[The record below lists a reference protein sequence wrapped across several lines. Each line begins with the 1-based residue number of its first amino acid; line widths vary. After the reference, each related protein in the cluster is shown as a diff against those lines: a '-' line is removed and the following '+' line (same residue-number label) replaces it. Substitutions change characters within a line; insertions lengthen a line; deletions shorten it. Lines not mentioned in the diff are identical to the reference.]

1 MPPIVP
7 DLSNNGNSYNSDQA
21 ADCSKNSAIRD
32 RLLKKFSADG
42 DLLSLGVT
50 IVRVVE
56 LASSDDEATQ
66 NLANYILSDVALT
79 QKILRLAN
87 TVFYR
92 SVSNTPVSTVS
103 RAIFLLGF
111 NTVKTTALALLLVDK
126 LSKGPHADYIRIEL
140 IESLCAS
147 LVGREL
153 ARFSHLQGVEEASI
167 AALFRNLGRI
177 LVASHEFPL
186 YQSIKNLIESACT
199 PVQAEIQT
207 IGCSYTF
214 LTETVLREWNIP
226 DALIYAL
233 SPLAAGPV
241 KPAKTRQEWMRQV
254 STFSNEAQALI
265 LHQHDNGSSAAAQA
279 MLQRFGLALHLDQ
292 DKMRQL
298 FTGVGKEIEQ
308 LSIGLNMAKQALV
321 PPQPEEPTNHLP
333 GVLQAS
339 TINAHGKSTNERHPS
354 GKPTDA
360 RELLL
365 AGVQVAT
372 QMMGGGQYKPSELIL
387 LIVETLYTSMGFRFA
402 AACINDTRSEQ
413 FRAVVT
419 MGEQH
424 TMRQARF
431 VFPSATGN
439 DVFHLALDN
448 QADLMIADASSTRIR
463 DLLPG
468 WHRSLLP
475 DARSIMILPLVS
487 GTNQLGL
494 FYGDRTRPA
503 PEGVASDEAALIKTL
518 MGQMQT
524 AINLRQNKNQA

>member
-1 MPPIVP
+1 MPTIVP
-7 DLSNNGNSYNSDQA
+7 DLSNNGNSYNSNQQ

-32 RLLKKFSADG
+32 RLLKKFGADG

-50 IVRVVE
+50 IARVVE

-111 NTVKTTALALLLVDK
+111 NTVKTTALTLLLVDK
-126 LSKGPHADYIRIEL
+126 LTRGPHADHVRLEL

-153 ARFSHLQGVEEASI
+153 ARFSHLQGVEEAAI
-167 AALFRNLGRI
+167 AALFKNLGRI
-177 LVASHEFPL
+177 LLASHEYPL
-186 YQSIKNLIESACT
+186 YREINQLIEHGVS

-207 IGCSYTF
+207 MGCSYSF

-233 SPLAAGPV
+233 SPLATGPV

-254 STFSNEAQALI
+254 SVFSNEAQSLI
-265 LHQHDNGSSAAAQA
+265 LRQRDNGSSAAANA
-279 MLQRFGLALHLDQ
+279 MLQRFAVALHLDQ

-298 FTGVGKEIEQ
+298 FAAVGKDIEQ
-308 LSIGLNMAKQALV
+308 LATGLNLSKQNMAPTQ
-321 PPQPEEPTNHLP
+321 EEPGHHLP

-339 TINAHGKSTNERHPS
+339 AINVQTKSNHERHPS
-354 GKPTDA
+354 GKPMDA
-360 RELLL
+360 RDLLL

-387 LIVETLYTSMGFRFA
+387 LIVETLYTSLGFRFA
-402 AACINDTRSEQ
+402 AACIHDSRSEQ

-424 TMRQARF
+424 TLRQARF
-431 VFPSATGN
+431 
-439 DVFHLALDN
+439 
-448 QADLMIADASSTRIR
+448 I
-463 DLLPG
+463 
-468 WHRSLLP
+468 
-475 DARSIMILPLVS
+475 
-487 GTNQLGL
+487 
-494 FYGDRTRPA
+494 
-503 PEGVASDEAALIKTL
+503 
-518 MGQMQT
+518 
-524 AINLRQNKNQA
+524 